1 MPRTPPLPHRPPGHA
16 CPLPCTSPLYHP
28 QAHIPPV
35 MHAPWACT
43 PHHTCPH
50 HACPPATYAPLATH
64 VPQACMP
71 LPCHACPRGYYEM
84 RTLSERYVSYWNTFL
99 FDKTFPKICMKMKEI
114 ELRGASPLFHLD
126 LLMFS
131 ETSGIFGRCDTP
143 GFKVQVFWFTSGVT
157 LSPLCPLKSI
167 NDCIHILTK

>member
-1 MPRTPPLPHRPPGHA
+1 MCATHTPSATQAPWACMSPTMHISPLPPPG
-16 CPLPCTSPLYHP
+16 T
-28 QAHIPPV
+28 
-35 MHAPWACT
+35 HAPWACT

-84 RTLSERYVSYWNTFL
+84 RTLSERYVSNWNAFL

-114 ELRGASPLFHLD
+114 ELRGASPLCPLD

-131 ETSGIFGRCDTP
+131 ETSGIFGGCDTP
-143 GFKVQVFWFTSGVT
+143 GSS
-157 LSPLCPLKSI
+157 LL
-167 NDCIHILTK
+167 IHIWCYTKSLVPP